1 MINLYIKNGNYSL
14 AITLPSEYLKE
25 ELHYADVSFSTPVG
39 GTEDISVTLVPNA
52 EHPIA
57 QTIFDRL
64 LPTDKITAVNE
75 LCDAVECAW
84 RTGYAETEKAFISQD
99 LKGTEAMMDCVRKLK
114 QEAKEEIAQYKKL
127 SM

>member
-25 ELHYADVSFSTPVG
+25 ELHYADVSFSTTVG

-52 EHPIA
+52 EHPVA

-84 RTGYAETEKAFISQD
+84 RTGYAETEKAFI
-99 LKGTEAMMDCVRKLK
+99 
-114 QEAKEEIAQYKKL
+114 
-127 SM
+127 

>member
-52 EHPIA
+52 EHPVA

-75 LCDAVECAW
+75 LCDAVEC
-84 RTGYAETEKAFISQD
+84 RIRETEKAFISQE
-99 LKGTEAMMDCVRKLK
+99 LKGTEAMMDCVRRLE
-114 QEAKEEIAQYKKL
+114 QQAKEEIAQYKEL